1 MNDAADYIDE
11 VFGATGYLA
20 KKFSGYTPRPGQ
32 IALARAVDGAIRD
45 GEHVMAEGPTGTGK
59 SIGYAT
65 PATYHAAKSGK
76 RVVIVTANIALQEQ
90 LVRKDLPLLAE
101 VLPWKFSFAL
111 LKGKNNFLCL
121 DRFYE
126 SESKGELE
134 LYDVAADM
142 DMQRAIVDWARAT
155 KTGDV
160 SELPFEPP
168 ARLWRRFSVSADDCK
183 GSDCHFYEEC
193 HAVRARAVAAEANVI
208 VTNYH
213 LLFAHL
219 QVREATGEDLV
230 LPPFDIAIL
239 DEGHKAADIARD
251 FFGFRVTAGSVRWAG
266 RLLSKAGAGKLG
278 DKLNAETDRFFDRL
292 LTLRR
297 STAYKTRL
305 RQPHAVP
312 WSELCAALREA
323 ARAYTGACEA
333 ATDSDERAE
342 LRRVLRRA
350 EALAEQIETA
360 MTLADPG
367 AVYFIEED
375 MKGRALLCAKPI
387 EVASRLRQT
396 LFDATESVTVTSAT
410 LSTGGSFDFVARELG
425 VPEPRAI
432 IADTPFRWE
441 EQALLIV
448 PEGMPEPNDPSFP
461 ASVASTFAEIID
473 LARGRT
479 LGLFTSYRNL
489 NATYQRVAGNG
500 HRVLKQG
507 DMPRTALIEEFR
519 RDVGSVLL
527 GTESFWAGVDVPGES
542 LSCVVIDRLPFPTP
556 DDPVL
561 DAITQRDSRWFT
573 NYSVPR
579 AVIAFKQ
586 GFGRLI
592 RTVTDRGVVVV
603 LDRRLVTKPYGRLF
617 TDSLP
622 NVLKSRRLDSI
633 RRFLEAA

>member
-1 MNDAADYIDE
+1 MSGTADYIDE
-11 VFGATGYLA
+11 VLGATGYLA
-20 KKFSGYTPRPGQ
+20 KKFSGYMPRPGQ
-32 IALARAVDGAIRD
+32 IALARAVDAAIRD
-45 GEHVMAEGPTGTGK
+45 GEHIMAEGPTGTGK

-65 PATYHAAKSGK
+65 PATYHAAQSGK
-76 RVVIVTANIALQEQ
+76 RVVIATANIALQEQ

-101 VLPWKFSFAL
+101 VLPWGFTFAL

-126 SESKGELE
+126 AESKGELD
-134 LYDVAADM
+134 LFDDPADVDL
-142 DMQRAIVDWARAT
+142 QRAIVDWARAT
-155 KTGDV
+155 NTGDV

-168 ARLWRRFSVSADDCK
+168 PRLWRRFSVSADDCK
-183 GSDCHFYEEC
+183 GSDCHFYDEC
-193 HAVRARAVAAEANVI
+193 HAARARAAAAEANVV

-239 DEGHKAADIARD
+239 DEAHKAADIARD
-251 FFGFRVTAGSVRWAG
+251 FFGFRVTAGGVRWVG
-266 RLLSKAGAGKLG
+266 RLLSKTGDTKLA
-278 DKLNAETDRFFDRL
+278 DKLTSEADRFFERL
-292 LTLRR
+292 LALRR
-297 STAYKTRL
+297 SPSYKTRL
-305 RQPHAVP
+305 RQPHPVP
-312 WSELCAALREA
+312 WSELHGALHEVARGYTAASEEA
-323 ARAYTGACEA
+323 ADT
-333 ATDSDERAE
+333 DERAE
-342 LRRVLRRA
+342 LRRALRRA
-350 EALAEQIETA
+350 ETLAEQIEAA
-360 MTLADPG
+360 MTLADSG
-367 AVYFIEED
+367 AVYFIDED
-375 MKGRALLCAKPI
+375 TKGRATLCAKPI
-387 EVASRLRQT
+387 EVADRLRRT
-396 LFDATESVTVTSAT
+396 LFGATHSVTVTSAT
-410 LSTGGSFDFVARELG
+410 LSTGGSFNFIASELG

-432 IADTPFRWE
+432 IADSPFRWE

-461 ASVASTFAEIID
+461 ASVASTFSEIID

-561 DAITQRDSRWFT
+561 DAITQRDRRWFT